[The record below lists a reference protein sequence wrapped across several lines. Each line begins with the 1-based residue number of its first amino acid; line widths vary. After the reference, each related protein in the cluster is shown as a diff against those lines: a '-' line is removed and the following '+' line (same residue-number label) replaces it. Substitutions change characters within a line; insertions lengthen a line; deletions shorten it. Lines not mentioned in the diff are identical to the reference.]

1 MKKII
6 SVILS
11 CCLIA
16 IISGCGND
24 EKTAASSTNEGK
36 HKEKQTSDKSNAK
49 LPSIVFESDSKNE
62 TLSKSQIHKS
72 IQRYL
77 DTNENI
83 YKVTSNIEEKIWE
96 DKPLT
101 KKEANQLEEGRKL
114 EEKNDRNFA
123 NYIEKN
129 KLPNGYQKE
138 TNRLSEYFT
147 AYNQTISQ
155 LGDHVQ
161 KLEDET
167 ESGLISTKEIKG
179 IVADGSKV
187 NGKQQAKIE
196 RFLKKI
202 NVKTNAFEV

>member
-1 MKKII
+1 
-6 SVILS
+6 
-11 CCLIA
+11 
-16 IISGCGND
+16 
-24 EKTAASSTNEGK
+24 
-36 HKEKQTSDKSNAK
+36 
-49 LPSIVFESDSKNE
+49 
-62 TLSKSQIHKS
+62 
-72 IQRYL
+72 
-77 DTNENI
+77 
-83 YKVTSNIEEKIWE
+83 
-96 DKPLT
+96 
-101 KKEANQLEEGRKL
+101 LEEGRKL
-114 EEKNDRNFA
+114 EEKNDKNFS

>member
-1 MKKII
+1 M
-6 SVILS
+6 
-11 CCLIA
+11 
-16 IISGCGND
+16 
-24 EKTAASSTNEGK
+24 
-36 HKEKQTSDKSNAK
+36 
-49 LPSIVFESDSKNE
+49 
-62 TLSKSQIHKS
+62 
-72 IQRYL
+72 
-77 DTNENI
+77 
-83 YKVTSNIEEKIWE
+83 
-96 DKPLT
+96 
-101 KKEANQLEEGRKL
+101 

-187 NGKQQAKIE
+187 NGKKQAKIE